1 VSQELQLPFPPF
13 ADGPDGPDDPDDFVT
28 EQGDGRPARAA
39 ARPAFRV
46 EVTRSPKRRRTVG
59 ARLVGDVLKIA
70 IPARMTRAEEQH
82 WVLEMTR
89 RFERLHST
97 ERIDLAQRAATLARR
112 YSLRTPTDIRWS
124 DDMTTRWGSCTPAT
138 GTIRI
143 STRIGKFP
151 DWVIDYVLVHE
162 LAHLRI
168 PGHGADFW
176 AAVERYPRTE
186 RAIGYLIAKSGDVD

>member
-13 ADGPDGPDDPDDFVT
+13 GDDPDRSDVRPRAV
-28 EQGDGRPARAA
+28 DGGRDATVA
-39 ARPAFRV
+39 ARPAFQV

-59 ARLVGDVLKIA
+59 ARLVGDVLEIA
-70 IPARMTRAEEQH
+70 IPARMSRAEEQH
-82 WVLEMTR
+82 WVLQMTR
-89 RFERLHST
+89 RFERLRST
-97 ERIDLAQRAATLARR
+97 ERIDLAQRASSLARR

-143 STRIGKFP
+143 STRIGAFP
-151 DWVIDYVLVHE
+151 DWVVDYVIVHE

-176 AAVERYPRTE
+176 AAVARYPRTE
-186 RAIGYLIAKSGDVD
+186 RAIGYLIAKSGDPE